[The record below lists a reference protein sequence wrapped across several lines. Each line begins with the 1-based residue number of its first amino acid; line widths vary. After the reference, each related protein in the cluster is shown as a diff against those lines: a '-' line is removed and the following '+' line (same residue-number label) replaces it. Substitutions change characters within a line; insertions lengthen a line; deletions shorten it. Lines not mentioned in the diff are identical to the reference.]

1 MQRFGKTLHWSSEG
15 LSRVPKCLLVLKIP
29 GSPVDKNQTMRGCR
43 PLTEPEVE
51 TVLAHMNGPSG
62 ARDRALFLLGV
73 RSGFRISEILS
84 LCLGD
89 AVQAGRVVE
98 RVRVQRRHMKGKRE
112 GRTVLLHPA
121 ARAALAAW
129 IEELRTAGYMA
140 ADSFVFQSRRGPN
153 QAIGRIQAWRI
164 LKRAF
169 EQAGLTGNLGTHSMR
184 KTFADRIYERLDGDL
199 VKTAQALAHRSIS
212 STASYLTFRE
222 SEIDDAI
229 LSI

>member
-1 MQRFGKTLHWSSEG
+1 
-15 LSRVPKCLLVLKIP
+15 
-29 GSPVDKNQTMRGCR
+29 MRGCR
-43 PLTEPEVE
+43 PLTEAEVKAAL
-51 TVLAHMNGPSG
+51 TQMDGPSG

-84 LCLGD
+84 LRLGD
-89 AVQAGRVVE
+89 VIQTDRVVE

-121 ARAALAAW
+121 ARAALATW
-129 IEELRTAGYMA
+129 LEELRLDGHMT
-140 ADSFVFQSRRGPN
+140 DETFVFQSRRGPN
-153 QAIGRIQAWRI
+153 QAIGRVQAWRI
-164 LKRAF
+164 LRRAF
-169 EQAGLTGNLGTHSMR
+169 ERAGLTGNLGTHSMR
-184 KTFADRIYERLDGDL
+184 KTFADRIYDRLDGDL
-199 VKTAQALAHRSIS
+199 VKTAQALSHRSIS

>member
-1 MQRFGKTLHWSSEG
+1 MQRFGKTLRWGSKALSGALKCPLG
-15 LSRVPKCLLVLKIP
+15 LKNPVSRADVP
-29 GSPVDKNQTMRGCR
+29 GMRGCR
-43 PLTEPEVE
+43 PLTESEVE
-51 TVLAHMNGPSG
+51 AVLAELSGPRR

-84 LCLGD
+84 LRLGD
-89 AVQAGRVVE
+89 VVQAGRVVE
-98 RVRVQRRHMKGKRE
+98 RVRVMRRHMKGKRE

-121 ARAALAAW
+121 ARAALGAW
-129 IEELRTAGYMA
+129 VEELRSDGYMTT
-140 ADSFVFQSRRGPN
+140 DSFVFQSRRGPN
-153 QAIGRIQAWRI
+153 QAIGRTQAWRL

-169 EQAGLTGNLGTHSMR
+169 DRAGLTGNLGTHSMR

-212 STASYLTFRE
+212 STASYLSFRE

>member
-1 MQRFGKTLHWSSEG
+1 
-15 LSRVPKCLLVLKIP
+15 
-29 GSPVDKNQTMRGCR
+29 MRGCR
-43 PLTEPEVE
+43 PLTEPEVDA
-51 TVLAHMNGPSG
+51 VLAHMEGPGG
-62 ARDRALFLLGV
+62 ARDRALFLLGI

-84 LCLGD
+84 LRLCD
-89 AVQAGRVVE
+89 VVQAGQVVE
-98 RVRVQRRHMKGKRE
+98 RVRVMRRHMKGKRE

-121 ARAALAAW
+121 ARAALSTW
-129 IEELRTAGYMA
+129 LEELQSAGYMT

-153 QAIGRIQAWRI
+153 QAIGRVQAWRI
-164 LKRAF
+164 LRRAF
-169 EQAGLTGNLGTHSMR
+169 AWAGLTGNLGTHSMR
-184 KTFADRIYERLDGDL
+184 KTFANRIYERLDGDL

>member
-1 MQRFGKTLHWSSEG
+1 
-15 LSRVPKCLLVLKIP
+15 
-29 GSPVDKNQTMRGCR
+29 MRGCR

-51 TVLAHMNGPSG
+51 AVLAHLDGPSG

-84 LCLGD
+84 LRLGD
-89 AVQAGRVVE
+89 VVQAGRVVE
-98 RVRVQRRHMKGKRE
+98 RVRVPRRHMKGKRE

-121 ARAALAAW
+121 ARAALATW
-129 IEELRTAGYMA
+129 LEELRSAGYMTA
-140 ADSFVFQSRRGPN
+140 ESFVFQSRRGTN
-153 QAIGRIQAWRI
+153 QAIGRVQAWRV
-164 LKRAF
+164 LRRAF
-169 EQAGLTGNLGTHSMR
+169 EQAGFTGNLGTHSMR
-184 KTFADRIYERLDGDL
+184 KTFADRIYDRLDGDL

-222 SEIDDAI
+222 AEIDEAI